1 MERQF
6 IIVNKNNEEL
16 SFNSTD
22 IFGHTPEGLG
32 VEFEATTYQAYNSF
46 NDMVLTVKQNEI
58 SLKLTLGNDS
68 QKPYAAYMKL
78 LKFLNVGNLILR
90 YVVPDVGT
98 FERKIALRSLSKKD
112 MDLYSVLQEAIKFS
126 AMSPWYSWVPLSKN
140 FDRVLN
146 SGRIWDDSRIYQTKY
161 AYSWSNTG
169 LAGTIYSAY
178 SWSSDGKDRFT
189 TIFPNLSI
197 LNDTRDYLKIPNVNE
212 TYYKRNIISSGGVNN
227 SKYIQQSNTN
237 PSASYK
243 DISWVLPLNTIK
255 SNTRYTLSFYARGSG
270 KVETYIYPTFLD
282 TTVNSG
288 LADNVQITPA
298 NDGKYGWALTD
309 QWVKHTY
316 TFNSLASVTANQN
329 FLFRLESG
337 NSVDICLPKI
347 EEGSIATEWMPTS
360 DEVSDGDYPSYLGSA
375 RVDNTKTPPNFNLL
389 KGTKDFSGF
398 LTPLGGWEND
408 GTFKGLTVKKRTW
421 QWGGIT
427 KTFTAPKD
435 SAYTFSAYVKSS
447 GSKADIHRFV
457 TLNNADYWGPHK
469 ELGNNFDWSRDSFT
483 VTLKTGDTIYARYEI
498 SGSGA
503 DSILW
508 TAGHK
513 WELGSVATEWMPAAS
528 ETTVTDTLQPTEYN
542 AYVWLPTNIQSGK
555 DPVVYR
561 GDFTREFPKLNLLQ
575 GTRNFKPIAAGNNS
589 SNQNAGNI
597 YFTQYKTVADLFK
610 AGDYITISYDI
621 EFFNTDLYINSDNV
635 YATIQMFGGA
645 YTWLSQVGAK
655 NVDGKFY
662 TKDAFKDSD
671 YVENPAHKLTVSKTT
686 QLTKD
691 FIKANATVN
700 NVQLLY
706 NNIPLGANVNI
717 TNLKIEQVN
726 NLNSGKTPWMPAA
739 SEVTIDD
746 YPLFLGKYEGL
757 GSPDLDD
764 PLMYSWK
771 QYGYQ
776 LAVDQNMVV
785 ESDFSIDPPLLAN
798 NESKKLGTN
807 WQVFNTS
814 TNVGSTV
821 TKTADG
827 LKLVNTGNNT
837 LYLRPN
843 KPTTLN
849 GNNVYRLEYDV
860 TVSSVQQN
868 NDLYIVF
875 TNQYQLPSYTDPVS
889 VDTPYIKIPLTGEV
903 TTNKDVAFNPISV
916 HNMVADTK
924 THRVIDITVP
934 FGYNY
939 AIIQAVN
946 SSQSATTY
954 NNFKLS
960 YPIDSINHPANGPY
974 SIISPKTNVY
984 QVDYSRASSY
994 LEIENDSMYFGTQED
1009 SSLRIVIKATP
1020 TTGNIKNPSW
1030 YLADANGNKLQTE
1043 GFLTGIPVGY
1053 ELVVSSD
1060 PFERLMVLRDSSGKL
1075 PDTEIDTYIDP
1086 MTTGWIRVPLGESR
1100 LILSDSLYSATG
1112 GFNAGIVSLEYK
1124 KEWVIV

>member
-32 VEFEATTYQAYNSF
+32 VEFEAKTYQAYNSF

-112 MDLYSVLQEAIKFS
+112 MDLYSVLQEDIKFS

-197 LNDTRDYLKIPNVNE
+197 LNDTRDYLEIPNVNE

-227 SKYIQQSNTN
+227 SKYIQQSITDL
-237 PSASYK
+237 SADYQ
-243 DISWVLPLNTIK
+243 DINWLLPLNTIK
-255 SNTRYTLSFYARGSG
+255 TNTRYTLSFYARGSG
-270 KVETYIYPTFLD
+270 KVKTYIYPTFLD

-298 NDGKYGWALTD
+298 IDGNYGWTLTD

-360 DEVSDGDYPSYLGSA
+360 SEVSDGDYPSYLGSA

-389 KGTKDFSGF
+389 KGTRT
-398 LTPLGGWEND
+398 LT
-408 GTFKGLTVKKRTW
+408 
-421 QWGGIT
+421 
-427 KTFTAPKD
+427 
-435 SAYTFSAYVKSS
+435 
-447 GSKADIHRFV
+447 
-457 TLNNADYWGPHK
+457 
-469 ELGNNFDWSRDSFT
+469 
-483 VTLKTGDTIYARYEI
+483 
-498 SGSGA
+498 
-503 DSILW
+503 
-508 TAGHK
+508 
-513 WELGSVATEWMPAAS
+513 ATS
-528 ETTVTDTLQPTEYN
+528 ETTVTDTMQPIEYN

-561 GDFTREFPKLNLLQ
+561 GDFTREFPRLNLLQ
-575 GTRNFKPIAAGNNS
+575 GTATPWTIPGNDNNWRYDTIYDHLKGGTTYTFSAEISVSNGQDSVSVKAYNSTCTTELAASDNFSKGVKRGSFTFTTPDHIDNDANLIIYTGAAGQTAGLS
-589 SNQNAGNI
+589 ATYTHMKLEEGNI
-597 YFTQYKTVADLFK
+597 A
-610 AGDYITISYDI
+610 
-621 EFFNTDLYINSDNV
+621 
-635 YATIQMFGGA
+635 
-645 YTWLSQVGAK
+645 
-655 NVDGKFY
+655 
-662 TKDAFKDSD
+662 
-671 YVENPAHKLTVSKTT
+671 
-686 QLTKD
+686 
-691 FIKANATVN
+691 
-700 NVQLLY
+700 
-706 NNIPLGANVNI
+706 
-717 TNLKIEQVN
+717 
-726 NLNSGKTPWMPAA
+726 TPWMPS
-739 SEVTIDD
+739 SEEVSIDD

-785 ESDFSIDPPLLAN
+785 EPDFSIDPPSLAN
-798 NESKKLGTN
+798 NESKKLGAN
-807 WQVFNTS
+807 WQVFNID
-814 TNVGSTV
+814 TNVGGTV

-843 KPTTLN
+843 KPIILN

-860 TVSSVQQN
+860 TVSSVEQN

-875 TNQYQLPSYTDPVS
+875 TNQYQLPSYTDLVS
-889 VDTPYIKIPLTGEV
+889 VDVPYIKIPLTGAV
-903 TTNKDVAFNPISV
+903 TTNKDVTFNPISV
-916 HNMVADTK
+916 HNTADNTK
-924 THRVIDITVP
+924 THRIIDITVP

-939 AIIQAVN
+939 ANIQAVN

-960 YPIDSINHPANGPY
+960 YPIDTINHPANGPY

-984 QVDYSRASSY
+984 QVDYSHASSY

-1009 SSLRIVIKATP
+1009 SSLRILIKATP

-1030 YLADANGNKLQTE
+1030 HLADANGNKLQTE

-1086 MTTGWIRVPLGESR
+1086 MVTGWIRVPLGKSR
-1100 LILSDSLYSATG
+1100 LILSDSLYSAIG
-1112 GFNAGIVSLEYK
+1112 GFNTGRVSLEYK

>member
-6 IIVNKNNEEL
+6 IIVNKNNKEL

-112 MDLYSVLQEAIKFS
+112 MDLYSVLQEDIKFS
-126 AMSPWYSWVPLSKN
+126 AMSPWYSWVHLSKN

-189 TIFPNLSI
+189 TIFPNLNIMPDSRLLSGNTSAFAAQSGSTISI
-197 LNDTRDYLKIPNVNE
+197 NSSIKGLNVSSHGSSTVN
-212 TYYKRNIISSGGVNN
+212 TQQGFGIS
-227 SKYIQQSNTN
+227 KQL
-237 PSASYK
+237 SATAGK
-243 DISWVLPLNTIK
+243 V
-255 SNTRYTLSFYARGSG
+255 YTLSGYVKNTSPNGKAITQLAPQLGFYNSAATPLGYFNKAYNIPNDGEEHLVSFTYTAPDNTALYKAWFLDITEFANEAHSFTIRDM
-270 KVETYIYPTFLD
+270 KVEEGAIV
-282 TTVNSG
+282 TT
-288 LADNVQITPA
+288 
-298 NDGKYGWALTD
+298 
-309 QWVKHTY
+309 
-316 TFNSLASVTANQN
+316 
-329 FLFRLESG
+329 
-337 NSVDICLPKI
+337 
-347 EEGSIATEWMPTS
+347 WMPTS

-375 RVDNTKTPPNFNLL
+375 RVDNAKTPPNFNLL
-389 KGTKDFSGF
+389 KNTRTLTATSNASWWNTLFSS
-398 LTPLGGWEND
+398 E
-408 GTFKGLTVKKRTW
+408 
-421 QWGGIT
+421 QIY
-427 KTFTAPKD
+427 D
-435 SAYTFSAYVKSS
+435 SAIKY
-447 GSKADIHRFV
+447 
-457 TLNNADYWGPHK
+457 
-469 ELGNNFDWSRDSFT
+469 
-483 VTLKTGDTIYARYEI
+483 KTGVSAMNFSFDVFIPLHTEVGDNFAVQLKGQNSQAFGNVGINDYNTIVGQFDKIIKQSDLGKTIRVSTQIQKWGSYKSFDTALADTNSITIRQVDDT
-498 SGSGA
+498 SGLVYSN
-503 DSILW
+503 IKL
-508 TAGHK
+508 
-513 WELGSVATEWMPAAS
+513 EEGSTATEWMPAAS
-528 ETTVTDTLQPTEYN
+528 ETTVTDTMQPTEYN

-561 GDFTREFPKLNLLQ
+561 GDFTREFPRLNLLDGTRDFSGDWINGGNWVNDGSYRGLRVKSYQKAWDGIFKKFIVPQDGLYTWSSFVKSESDTSNIFRVLFINNIQSPIVGLGRKFDWLRDSVTVSLKKGDEVIFNYGNSEKNGGKLSVAGYKLEQ
-575 GTRNFKPIAAGNNS
+575 GTTA
-589 SNQNAGNI
+589 
-597 YFTQYKTVADLFK
+597 
-610 AGDYITISYDI
+610 
-621 EFFNTDLYINSDNV
+621 
-635 YATIQMFGGA
+635 
-645 YTWLSQVGAK
+645 
-655 NVDGKFY
+655 
-662 TKDAFKDSD
+662 
-671 YVENPAHKLTVSKTT
+671 
-686 QLTKD
+686 
-691 FIKANATVN
+691 
-700 NVQLLY
+700 
-706 NNIPLGANVNI
+706 
-717 TNLKIEQVN
+717 
-726 NLNSGKTPWMPAA
+726 TPWMPA
-739 SEVTIDD
+739 SEEVKIDD
-746 YPLFLGKYEGL
+746 YPSFLGKYEGL

-764 PLMYSWK
+764 PLMYSWR

-785 ESDFSIDPPLLAN
+785 EPDFSIDPPLLAN
-798 NESKKLGTN
+798 TESKKQGTN
-807 WQVFNTS
+807 WQVFNTG

-843 KPTTLN
+843 KPITLN

-875 TNQYQLPSYTDPVS
+875 TNQYQLPSYTDLVS
-889 VDTPYIKIPLTGEV
+889 VDVPYIKIPLTGEV
-903 TTNKDVAFNPISV
+903 TTNKDVTFNPISV

-924 THRVIDITVP
+924 THRIIDITVP

-939 AIIQAVN
+939 AVIQAVN
-946 SSQSATTY
+946 GSQSATTY

-960 YPIDSINHPANGPY
+960 YPIDTINHPANGPY

-1030 YLADANGNKLQTE
+1030 YLTDANGNKLQTE

-1086 MTTGWIRVPLGESR
+1086 MSTGWIRVPLGESR

-1112 GFNAGIVSLEYK
+1112 GFNAGSVSLEYK

>member
-112 MDLYSVLQEAIKFS
+112 MDLYSVLQEDIKFS

-237 PSASYK
+237 PSTSYK
-243 DISWVLPLNTIK
+243 DISWPLPLNTIK
-255 SNTRYTLSFYARGSG
+255 TNTRYTLSFYARGSG

-316 TFNSLASVTANQN
+316 TFNSLASVTTNQN

-347 EEGSIATEWMPTS
+347 EEGSTATEWMPTS

-389 KGTKDFSGF
+389 VGTRVPFSVTGKNEINQRDF
-398 LTPLGGWEND
+398 L
-408 GTFKGLTVKKRTW
+408 
-421 QWGGIT
+421 
-427 KTFTAPKD
+427 
-435 SAYTFSAYVKSS
+435 
-447 GSKADIHRFV
+447 
-457 TLNNADYWGPHK
+457 YW
-469 ELGNNFDWSRDSFT
+469 FDNGKNVQNQDLS
-483 VTLKTGDTIYARYEI
+483 VGDTITCKFDWAVTNPIGGSFLVQLNDFNWLYLSKII
-498 SGSGA
+498 SITSENKSGHSEFSFVVDSSFLSGIANGVQLRGINIPTDTVLTISNFLFTKGST
-503 DSILW
+503 
-508 TAGHK
+508 TAP
-513 WELGSVATEWMPAAS
+513 WMPAAS
-528 ETTVTDTLQPTEYN
+528 ETTVTDTMQPTEYS

-555 DPVVYR
+555 NPVVYR
-561 GDFTREFPKLNLLQ
+561 GDFTREFPRLNLLK
-575 GTRNFKPIAAGNNS
+575 GTRVPFSVTGKNEINQRDFLYWFDNGKNVQNQDLSVGDTITCKFDWAVTNPIGGSFLVQLNDFNWLYLSKIISITSENKSGHSEFSFVVDS
-589 SNQNAGNI
+589 SFLSGIANGVQLRGINI
-597 YFTQYKTVADLFK
+597 PTDTVL
-610 AGDYITISYDI
+610 TISN
-621 EFFNTDLYINSDNV
+621 FLF
-635 YATIQMFGGA
+635 
-645 YTWLSQVGAK
+645 
-655 NVDGKFY
+655 
-662 TKDAFKDSD
+662 TKGS
-671 YVENPAHKLTVSKTT
+671 TT
-686 QLTKD
+686 
-691 FIKANATVN
+691 A
-700 NVQLLY
+700 
-706 NNIPLGANVNI
+706 
-717 TNLKIEQVN
+717 
-726 NLNSGKTPWMPAA
+726 PWMPAA

-746 YPLFLGKYEGL
+746 YPSFLGKYEGL

-776 LAVDQNMVV
+776 ASVDQNMVI

-807 WQVFNTS
+807 WQVFNTG
-814 TNVGSTV
+814 TNVSSTV

-843 KPTTLN
+843 KPITLK
-849 GNNVYRLEYDV
+849 GNNIYRLEYDV

-875 TNQYQLPSYTDPVS
+875 TNQYQLPSYTDLVS
-889 VDTPYIKIPLTGEV
+889 VDVPYIKIPLTGAV
-903 TTNKDVAFNPISV
+903 TTNKDVTFNPISV

-924 THRVIDITVP
+924 THRIIDITVP

-939 AIIQAVN
+939 AVVQAVN
-946 SSQSATTY
+946 GSQSATTY
-954 NNFKLS
+954 NNFKLR
-960 YPIDSINHPANGPY
+960 YPIDTINHPANGPY

-1030 YLADANGNKLQTE
+1030 YITDANGNKLQTE

-1075 PDTEIDTYIDP
+1075 PDTEIDTFIDP
-1086 MTTGWIRVPLGESR
+1086 MATGWIRVPLGDSR
-1100 LILSDSLYSATG
+1100 LILSDALYSATG
-1112 GFNAGIVSLEYK
+1112 GFNAGSVSLEYK

>member
-112 MDLYSVLQEAIKFS
+112 MDLYSVLQEDIKFS

-189 TIFPNLSI
+189 TIFPNLNLIPDSRLLSGNTSAFAAQSGSTISI
-197 LNDTRDYLKIPNVNE
+197 NSSIKGLNVSSHGSSTVN
-212 TYYKRNIISSGGVNN
+212 TQQGFGIS
-227 SKYIQQSNTN
+227 KQL
-237 PSASYK
+237 SATAGK
-243 DISWVLPLNTIK
+243 V
-255 SNTRYTLSFYARGSG
+255 YTLSGYVKNTSPNGKAITQLAPQLGFYNSAATPLGYFNKAYNIPNDGEEHLVSFTYTAPDNTALYKAWFLDITEFANEAHSFTIRDM
-270 KVETYIYPTFLD
+270 KVEEGAIV
-282 TTVNSG
+282 TT
-288 LADNVQITPA
+288 
-298 NDGKYGWALTD
+298 
-309 QWVKHTY
+309 
-316 TFNSLASVTANQN
+316 
-329 FLFRLESG
+329 
-337 NSVDICLPKI
+337 
-347 EEGSIATEWMPTS
+347 WMPTS
-360 DEVSDGDYPSYLGSA
+360 DEVSDGDYPSYLGTA

-389 KGTKDFSGF
+389 GGTRVPISLPGKNETNQRDFLYWFDNGKNVQNQDFSVGDT
-398 LTPLGGWEND
+398 LTCKFDW
-408 GTFKGLTVKKRTW
+408 TVTNP
-421 QWGGIT
+421 T
-427 KTFTAPKD
+427 
-435 SAYTFSAYVKSS
+435 S
-447 GSKADIHRFV
+447 GSFLVQLNDSNWQYLSKTISITSENKSGHSKFSFVVDSSFLSGIANGVQLRADNVPTDSVI
-457 TLNNADYWGPHK
+457 TIS
-469 ELGNNFDWSRDSFT
+469 NFIFT
-483 VTLKTGDTIYARYEI
+483 K
-498 SGSGA
+498 GST
-503 DSILW
+503 S
-508 TAGHK
+508 TP
-513 WELGSVATEWMPAAS
+513 WMPAAS
-528 ETTVTDTLQPTEYN
+528 ETTVTDTMQPTEYN

-561 GDFTREFPKLNLLQ
+561 GDFTREFPRLNLLQ
-575 GTRNFKPIAAGNNS
+575 GTRNFKPISAGNNS
-589 SNQNAGNI
+589 PNQNAGNI

-610 AGDYITISYDI
+610 AGDYITISYNI

-635 YATIQMFGGA
+635 HTTIQMFGGA
-645 YTWLSQVGAK
+645 YTWLSFIQIK

-662 TKDAFKDSD
+662 TKDTFKDSD

-764 PLMYSWK
+764 PLMYSWR

-776 LAVDQNMVV
+776 LAVDQNIVV
-785 ESDFSIDPPLLAN
+785 EQDFSIDPPLLAN
-798 NESKKLGTN
+798 NESKRLGTN
-807 WQVFNTS
+807 WQVFNTG

-821 TKTADG
+821 SKTADG

-843 KPTTLN
+843 KPITLN
-849 GNNVYRLEYDV
+849 GNNVYRLEYDI
-860 TVSSVQQN
+860 TASSVQQN

-875 TNQYQLPSYTDPVS
+875 TNQYQLPNYTDPVS
-889 VDTPYIKIPLTGEV
+889 TDTPYIKIPLTGAV
-903 TTNKDVAFNPISV
+903 TTNKDVSFNPISV
-916 HNMVADTK
+916 HNIVDNTK
-924 THRVIDITVP
+924 THRIIDITVP

-939 AIIQAVN
+939 AVIQAVN
-946 SSQSATTY
+946 GSQSATTY

-960 YPIDSINHPANGPY
+960 YPIDTINHPANGPY

-1030 YLADANGNKLQTE
+1030 YLTDANGNKLQTE

-1086 MTTGWIRVPLGESR
+1086 MTTGWIRVPLGASR

-1112 GFNAGIVSLEYK
+1112 GFNAGSVSLEYK

>member
-112 MDLYSVLQEAIKFS
+112 MDLYSVLQEDIKFS

-146 SGRIWDDSRIYQTKY
+146 SGRIWDDSRRYQTKY
-161 AYSWSNTG
+161 AYSWSDTG

-189 TIFPNLSI
+189 TIFPNLNLMPDSRLLSGNTSAFAAQSGSTISI
-197 LNDTRDYLKIPNVNE
+197 NSSIKGLNVSSHGSSTVN
-212 TYYKRNIISSGGVNN
+212 TQQGFGIS
-227 SKYIQQSNTN
+227 KQL
-237 PSASYK
+237 SATAGK
-243 DISWVLPLNTIK
+243 V
-255 SNTRYTLSFYARGSG
+255 YTLSGYVKNTSPNGKAITQLAPQLGFYNSAATPLGYFNKAYNIPNDGEEHLVSFTYTAPDNTALYKAWFLDITEFANEAHSFTIRDM
-270 KVETYIYPTFLD
+270 KVEEGAIV
-282 TTVNSG
+282 TT
-288 LADNVQITPA
+288 
-298 NDGKYGWALTD
+298 
-309 QWVKHTY
+309 
-316 TFNSLASVTANQN
+316 
-329 FLFRLESG
+329 
-337 NSVDICLPKI
+337 
-347 EEGSIATEWMPTS
+347 WMPTS
-360 DEVSDGDYPSYLGSA
+360 DEVSDGDYPSYLGTA

-389 KGTKDFSGF
+389 KNTRTLTATSNASWWNTLFSS
-398 LTPLGGWEND
+398 E
-408 GTFKGLTVKKRTW
+408 
-421 QWGGIT
+421 QIY
-427 KTFTAPKD
+427 D
-435 SAYTFSAYVKSS
+435 SAIKS
-447 GSKADIHRFV
+447 
-457 TLNNADYWGPHK
+457 
-469 ELGNNFDWSRDSFT
+469 
-483 VTLKTGDTIYARYEI
+483 KTGVSAMNFSFDVFIPLNTEVGDNFAVQLKGQNSQAFGNVGTNDYNTIVGQFDKIIKQSDLGKTIRVSTQIQKWGSYKSFDSALADTNSITIRQVDDT
-498 SGSGA
+498 SGLVYYNIKLEEGP
-503 DSILW
+503 I
-508 TAGHK
+508 
-513 WELGSVATEWMPAAS
+513 ATPWMPAAS
-528 ETTVTDTLQPTEYN
+528 ETTVTDTMQPTEYN

-561 GDFTREFPKLNLLQ
+561 GDFTREFPRLNLIE
-575 GTRNFKPIAAGNNS
+575 GSKDFSGGWWAYEGW
-589 SNQNAGNI
+589 QNAG
-597 YFTQYKTVADLFK
+597 TYKGLIVK
-610 AGDYITISYDI
+610 KKVGSSGDITKQFIAPKDGVYTFSAYVKSSGGSSNVERFVHLNDI
-621 EFFNTDLYINSDNV
+621 MFNDMGRLLGNNFD
-635 YATIQMFGGA
+635 
-645 YTWLSQVGAK
+645 WLRDSFQV
-655 NVDGKFY
+655 
-662 TKDAFKDSD
+662 T
-671 YVENPAHKLTVSKTT
+671 L
-686 QLTKD
+686 
-691 FIKANATVN
+691 KANDRIYVQYY
-700 NVQLLY
+700 NVT
-706 NNIPLGANVNI
+706 LGTLWTAGHKWEEGS
-717 TNLKIEQVN
+717 TA
-726 NLNSGKTPWMPAA
+726 TPWMPSA

-785 ESDFSIDPPLLAN
+785 EPDFSIDPPSLVN
-798 NESKKLGTN
+798 NESKKQGTN
-807 WQVFNTS
+807 WQVFNTG

-821 TKTADG
+821 SKTADG

-843 KPTTLN
+843 KPITLN

-875 TNQYQLPSYTDPVS
+875 TNQYQLPSYTDLVS
-889 VDTPYIKIPLTGEV
+889 VDVPYIKIPLTGEV
-903 TTNKDVAFNPISV
+903 TTNKDVTFNPISV
-916 HNMVADTK
+916 HNMVDNTK
-924 THRVIDITVP
+924 VHRIIDITIP

-939 AIIQAVN
+939 AVIQAVN
-946 SSQSATTY
+946 GSQSASTY

-960 YPIDSINHPANGPY
+960 YPIDIINHPANGPY

-1030 YLADANGNKLQTE
+1030 YLTDANGNKLQTE

-1075 PDTEIDTYIDP
+1075 PDTEIDTFIDP
-1086 MTTGWIRVPLGESR
+1086 MSTGWIRVPLGESR

-1112 GFNAGIVSLEYK
+1112 GFNAGSVSLEYK

>member
-6 IIVNKNNEEL
+6 VIVNKNNEEL

-22 IFGHTPEGLG
+22 IFGHTPKGLG
-32 VEFEATTYQAYNSF
+32 VEFEAKTYQAYNSF

-68 QKPYAAYMKL
+68 RKPYAAYMKL

-112 MDLYSVLQEAIKFS
+112 MDLYSVLQEDIKFS

-189 TIFPNLSI
+189 TIFPNLNI
-197 LNDTRDYLKIPNVNE
+197 LNDTRDYLNFPNLNE
-212 TYYKRNIISSGGVNN
+212 TYYKRNVISSGGVNN

-237 PSASYK
+237 PSAGYR
-243 DISWVLPLNTIK
+243 DIGWPLPLNTIK

-282 TTVNSG
+282 TTSNSG

-298 NDGKYGWALTD
+298 NDGKYGWTLTD

-389 KGTKDFSGF
+389 KNTRTLTATSNASWWNTLFSSEQIYDSAIKYKTGVSAMNFSFDIFIPLNTEVRDNFAVQLKGQNSQAFGNVGTDDYNTIVGQFDKIIKQSD
-398 LTPLGGWEND
+398 LGKTIRVSTQIQKWGSYKSFDTALADTNSIIIRQVD
-408 GTFKGLTVKKRTW
+408 GTSGLVYSNIKLEE
-421 QWGGIT
+421 
-427 KTFTAPKD
+427 
-435 SAYTFSAYVKSS
+435 SS
-447 GSKADIHRFV
+447 
-457 TLNNADYWGPHK
+457 T
-469 ELGNNFDWSRDSFT
+469 
-483 VTLKTGDTIYARYEI
+483 
-498 SGSGA
+498 
-503 DSILW
+503 
-508 TAGHK
+508 
-513 WELGSVATEWMPAAS
+513 ATEWMPAAS

-561 GDFTREFPKLNLLQ
+561 GDFTREFPRLNLLE
-575 GTRNFKPIAAGNNS
+575 G
-589 SNQNAGNI
+589 
-597 YFTQYKTVADLFK
+597 
-610 AGDYITISYDI
+610 
-621 EFFNTDLYINSDNV
+621 
-635 YATIQMFGGA
+635 
-645 YTWLSQVGAK
+645 
-655 NVDGKFY
+655 
-662 TKDAFKDSD
+662 
-671 YVENPAHKLTVSKTT
+671 
-686 QLTKD
+686 TKD
-691 FIKANATVN
+691 FSGNWRAYENWENDGAYKGLIVKKKEGSWGGITQQFIAPKDGIYTFSAYVKSLGESANVQRYVNLNDVHLSDMVRLLGNNFDWLRDSFQITLKTGDRIYTQYN
-700 NVQLLY
+700 NV
-706 NNIPLGANVNI
+706 
-717 TNLKIEQVN
+717 T
-726 NLNSGKTPWMPAA
+726 SGTLWTAGHKWEEGSTATPWMPAA
-739 SEVTIDD
+739 SEVKIDD

-807 WQVFNTS
+807 WQVFNTG
-814 TNVGSTV
+814 TNVGITV

-843 KPTTLN
+843 KPITLN

-860 TVSSVQQN
+860 TVPSVQQN

-875 TNQYQLPSYTDPVS
+875 TNQYQLPSYTDLVS
-889 VDTPYIKIPLTGEV
+889 VDVPYIKIPLTGEV
-903 TTNKDVAFNPISV
+903 TTNKDVTFNPISV
-916 HNMVADTK
+916 HNIVDNTK

-946 SSQSATTY
+946 SSQSTSTY

-960 YPIDSINHPANGPY
+960 YPIDTINHPANGPY

-1112 GFNAGIVSLEYK
+1112 GFNAGSVSLEYK

>member
-90 YVVPDVGT
+90 YVIPDVGT

-112 MDLYSVLQEAIKFS
+112 MDLYSVLQEDIKFS

-243 DISWVLPLNTIK
+243 DISWPLPLNSIK

-282 TTVNSG
+282 TTANSG

-389 KGTKDFSGF
+389 KGTRDPISLTGKNETNQRDFLYWFDNGKDIKNQHLSVGDILTCKFDWTVTNPTSGSFLVQLNEFNWKYLSKTISITSENKSGHSEFSFVVDSSF
-398 LTPLGGWEND
+398 LSGIANGVQLRGDNIPTD
-408 GTFKGLTVKKRTW
+408 SGLT
-421 QWGGIT
+421 ISNFLFT
-427 KTFTAPKD
+427 K
-435 SAYTFSAYVKSS
+435 
-447 GSKADIHRFV
+447 GS
-457 TLNNADYWGPHK
+457 T
-469 ELGNNFDWSRDSFT
+469 
-483 VTLKTGDTIYARYEI
+483 
-498 SGSGA
+498 
-503 DSILW
+503 
-508 TAGHK
+508 
-513 WELGSVATEWMPAAS
+513 ATEWMPAAS
-528 ETTVTDTLQPTEYN
+528 ETTVTDTMQPTEYN

-561 GDFTREFPKLNLLQ
+561 GDFTREFPRLNLL
-575 GTRNFKPIAAGNNS
+575 
-589 SNQNAGNI
+589 
-597 YFTQYKTVADLFK
+597 
-610 AGDYITISYDI
+610 
-621 EFFNTDLYINSDNV
+621 
-635 YATIQMFGGA
+635 
-645 YTWLSQVGAK
+645 
-655 NVDGKFY
+655 DG
-662 TKDAFKDSD
+662 
-671 YVENPAHKLTVSKTT
+671 
-686 QLTKD
+686 TKD
-691 FIKANATVN
+691 FSEDWWFYEDWKNDGKYTGLTVKKKEGSWGGIAKLFVAPKDGVYTFSAYVKSSGSKADIHRFVTLNDANLEDKHQLIGN
-700 NVQLLY
+700 NFDWLRNSFHITLKTGDKIYTQY
-706 NNIPLGANVNI
+706 NTISPGTLWTAGHKWEEGSTA
-717 TNLKIEQVN
+717 
-726 NLNSGKTPWMPAA
+726 TPWMP
-739 SEVTIDD
+739 SSKEVTTAD

-785 ESDFSIDPPLLAN
+785 EPDFSIDPPLLAN
-798 NESKKLGTN
+798 NKSKKLGTN
-807 WQVFNTS
+807 WQVFNTG

-843 KPTTLN
+843 KPITLN

-875 TNQYQLPSYTDPVS
+875 TNQYQIPSYTDPVS

-903 TTNKDVAFNPISV
+903 TTNKDVTFNPISV
-916 HNMVADTK
+916 HNMVDNTK

-939 AIIQAVN
+939 VIIQAVN
-946 SSQSATTY
+946 GSQSATTY

-960 YPIDSINHPANGPY
+960 YPIDTINHPANGPY

-1030 YLADANGNKLQTE
+1030 YLTDANGNKLQTE

-1075 PDTEIDTYIDP
+1075 PDTEIDTFIDP
-1086 MTTGWIRVPLGESR
+1086 MSTGWIRVPLGDSR
-1100 LILSDSLYSATG
+1100 LILSDALYSATG
-1112 GFNAGIVSLEYK
+1112 GFNAGSVSLEYK

>member
-112 MDLYSVLQEAIKFS
+112 MDLYSVLQEDIKFS

-189 TIFPNLSI
+189 TIFPNLNLIPDSRLLSGNTSAFAAQSGSTISI
-197 LNDTRDYLKIPNVNE
+197 NSSIKGLNVSSHGSSTVN
-212 TYYKRNIISSGGVNN
+212 TQQGFGIS
-227 SKYIQQSNTN
+227 KQL
-237 PSASYK
+237 SATAGK
-243 DISWVLPLNTIK
+243 V
-255 SNTRYTLSFYARGSG
+255 YTLSGYVKNTSPNGKAITQLAPQLGFYNSAATPLGYFNKAYNIPNDGEEHLVSFTYTAPDNTALYKAWFLDITEFANEAHSFTIRDM
-270 KVETYIYPTFLD
+270 KVEEGAIV
-282 TTVNSG
+282 TT
-288 LADNVQITPA
+288 
-298 NDGKYGWALTD
+298 
-309 QWVKHTY
+309 
-316 TFNSLASVTANQN
+316 
-329 FLFRLESG
+329 
-337 NSVDICLPKI
+337 
-347 EEGSIATEWMPTS
+347 WMPTS
-360 DEVSDGDYPSYLGSA
+360 DEVSDDDYPSYLGTA
-375 RVDNTKTPPNFNLL
+375 RVDNTKTPPNFNLIE
-389 KGTKDFSGF
+389 GTKDFSGH
-398 LTPLGGWEND
+398 WWAIEDWQND
-408 GTFKGLTVKKRTW
+408 GTYKGLTVKKRTR
-421 QWGGIT
+421 QWTGIN

-435 SAYTFSAYVKSS
+435 GIYTFSAYVKSS
-447 GSKADIHRFV
+447 GNNANIHRFV
-457 TLNNADYWGPHK
+457 NLNETPYWAGEAHNVF
-469 ELGNNFDWSRDSFT
+469 ENNFDWLRDSYT
-483 VTLKTGDTIYARYEI
+483 ITLKAGDEISVRYEI
-498 SGSGA
+498 SSDSA

-513 WELGSVATEWMPAAS
+513 WEEGSVATPWMPAAS

-561 GDFTREFPKLNLLQ
+561 GDFTREFPRLNLLT
-575 GTRNFKPIAAGNNS
+575 GTSDKKRNATVTANSPHLPSQHNGIPVTAGDKFVYQVLFTSDNTVDLSITVDYYSGTTWKNY
-589 SNQNAGNI
+589 NAGN
-597 YFTQYKTVADLFK
+597 
-610 AGDYITISYDI
+610 
-621 EFFNTDLYINSDNV
+621 
-635 YATIQMFGGA
+635 
-645 YTWLSQVGAK
+645 
-655 NVDGKFY
+655 
-662 TKDAFKDSD
+662 
-671 YVENPAHKLTVSKTT
+671 
-686 QLTKD
+686 
-691 FIKANATVN
+691 FIKAGTSGRSIVAFQIPDGIDTIAVNIGQLTQNATEPTIVYW
-700 NVQLLY
+700 QEEKLEF
-706 NNIPLGANVNI
+706 GSTA
-717 TNLKIEQVN
+717 
-726 NLNSGKTPWMPAA
+726 TPWMPSS
-739 SEVTIDD
+739 SEATIDD
-746 YPLFLGKYEGL
+746 YPSFLGKYEGL

-776 LAVDQNMVV
+776 LAVDKNMVV
-785 ESDFSIDPPLLAN
+785 EPDFSIDPPLLAN

-807 WQVFNTS
+807 WQVFNTG

-843 KPTTLN
+843 KPITLN

-875 TNQYQLPSYTDPVS
+875 TNQYQLPSYTDLVS
-889 VDTPYIKIPLTGEV
+889 VDVPYIKIPLTGEV

-916 HNMVADTK
+916 HNMVDNTK
-924 THRVIDITVP
+924 THRIIDITVP

-939 AIIQAVN
+939 AVMQAVN
-946 SSQSATTY
+946 GSQSASTY

-960 YPIDSINHPANGPY
+960 YPIDTINHPANGPY

-994 LEIENDSMYFGTQED
+994 LEIENNSMYFGTQED

-1030 YLADANGNKLQTE
+1030 YLTDANGNKLQTE

-1075 PDTEIDTYIDP
+1075 PDTEIDTFIDP
-1086 MTTGWIRVPLGESR
+1086 MSTGWIRVPLGESR

-1112 GFNAGIVSLEYK
+1112 GFNAGSVSLEYK

>member
-32 VEFEATTYQAYNSF
+32 IEFEAKTYQAYNSF

-112 MDLYSVLQEAIKFS
+112 MDLYSVLQEDIKFS

-146 SGRIWDDSRIYQTKY
+146 SGRIWDDSRIYKTKY

-189 TIFPNLSI
+189 TIFPNLNI
-197 LNDTRDYLKIPNVNE
+197 LSNTRDYLNFPNLNE
-212 TYYKRNIISSGGVNN
+212 TYYKRNVISSGGVNN

-243 DISWVLPLNTIK
+243 DISWPLPLNTIK

-282 TTVNSG
+282 TTANSG
-288 LADNVQITPA
+288 LADNVQITPS

-375 RVDNTKTPPNFNLL
+375 HVDNTKTPPNFNLL
-389 KGTKDFSGF
+389 EGTKDFSGF
-398 LTPLGGWEND
+398 LTPPGGWEND
-408 GTFKGLTVKKRTW
+408 GTFKGLTVKKRIW

-435 SAYTFSAYVKSS
+435 GAYTFSAYVKSS
-447 GSKADIHRFV
+447 GSKADIHRYV
-457 TLNNADYWGPHK
+457 TLNNADYWGAHK

-503 DSILW
+503 DSILL

-513 WELGSVATEWMPAAS
+513 WEEGSTATSWMPAAS
-528 ETTVTDTLQPTEYN
+528 ETTVTDTLQPTDYN

-561 GDFTREFPKLNLLQ
+561 GDFTREFPRLNLLQ
-575 GTRNFKPIAAGNNS
+575 GTRTLTATSNASWWNTLFS
-589 SNQNAGNI
+589 SSQI
-597 YFTQYKTVADLFK
+597 YDSAIKSKTGVSAMTF
-610 AGDYITISYDI
+610 S
-621 EFFNTDLYINSDNV
+621 FNV
-635 YATIQMFGGA
+635 Y
-645 YTWLSQVGAK
+645 
-655 NVDGKFY
+655 
-662 TKDAFKDSD
+662 
-671 YVENPAHKLTVSKTT
+671 
-686 QLTKD
+686 
-691 FIKANATVN
+691 
-700 NVQLLY
+700 
-706 NNIPLGANVNI
+706 IPLNAMVGSSFGCQLKGQTYQAFGNVGPNDYNTI
-717 TNLKIEQVN
+717 TVDYWYTIEQSD
-726 NLNSGKTPWMPAA
+726 LGKIIRASSPVILSHNYQSFDVALAETDSVTFRQKNDTPGIVFSTIKLEPGSTATPYMPSA

-764 PLMYSWK
+764 PFMYSWK

-776 LAVDQNMVV
+776 LAVDQNMVI
-785 ESDFSIDPPLLAN
+785 EPDFSIDAPLLAN

-807 WQVFNTS
+807 WQVFNTG

-843 KPTTLN
+843 KPITLN

-875 TNQYQLPSYTDPVS
+875 TNRYQIPSYTDPVS
-889 VDTPYIKIPLTGEV
+889 VDVPYIKIPLTGEV
-903 TTNKDVAFNPISV
+903 TTNKDVTFNPISV
-916 HNMVADTK
+916 HNIVDNTK
-924 THRVIDITVP
+924 THRIIDITVP

-946 SSQSATTY
+946 SSQSTSTY

-960 YPIDSINHPANGPY
+960 YPIDTINHPANGPY

-1030 YLADANGNKLQTE
+1030 YLTDANGNKLQTE

-1086 MTTGWIRVPLGESR
+1086 MSTGWIRVPLGESR

-1112 GFNAGIVSLEYK
+1112 GFNAGSVSLEYK

>member
-112 MDLYSVLQEAIKFS
+112 MDLYSVLQEDIKFS

-243 DISWVLPLNTIK
+243 DISWPLPLNSIK
-255 SNTRYTLSFYARGSG
+255 TNTRYTLSFYARGSG

-282 TTVNSG
+282 TTANSG

-298 NDGKYGWALTD
+298 NDGKYGWTLTD

-347 EEGSIATEWMPTS
+347 EEGSVATEWMPTS

-375 RVDNTKTPPNFNLL
+375 RVDNTKTSPNFNLL
-389 KGTKDFSGF
+389 KGTRAPISVTGKNETNQREF
-398 LTPLGGWEND
+398 L
-408 GTFKGLTVKKRTW
+408 
-421 QWGGIT
+421 
-427 KTFTAPKD
+427 
-435 SAYTFSAYVKSS
+435 
-447 GSKADIHRFV
+447 
-457 TLNNADYWGPHK
+457 YW
-469 ELGNNFDWSRDSFT
+469 FDNGKNVQNQDLS
-483 VTLKTGDTIYARYEI
+483 VGDTITCKFDWTVTNPT
-498 SGSGA
+498 SGSFLLQLNEFNWLYLSKTISITRENKSGHSEFSFVV
-503 DSILW
+503 DSSFLSGIANGVHLRGDNIP
-508 TAGHK
+508 TDSVITISNFLFTK
-513 WELGSVATEWMPAAS
+513 GSTATEWMPAAS
-528 ETTVTDTLQPTEYN
+528 ETTVTDTMQPTEYN

-561 GDFTREFPKLNLLQ
+561 GDFTREFPRLNLLQ

-589 SNQNAGNI
+589 PNQNAGNI

-621 EFFNTDLYINSDNV
+621 EFLNTELYSNSDNV
-635 YATIQMFGGA
+635 HTTIQMFGGA
-645 YTWLSQVGAK
+645 YTWLSFIQIK

-662 TKDAFKDSD
+662 TKDAFKNSD
-671 YVENPAHKLTVSKTT
+671 YVENPAHKLKVSKTT

-691 FIKANATVN
+691 FIKENATVN

-706 NNIPLGANVNI
+706 NNIPLGANVKI

-726 NLNSGKTPWMPAA
+726 NLNSGKTPWMP
-739 SEVTIDD
+739 SSEEVTIDD

-785 ESDFSIDPPLLAN
+785 EPDFSIDPPLLAN

-843 KPTTLN
+843 KPITLN

-868 NDLYIVF
+868 NDIYIVF
-875 TNQYQLPSYTDPVS
+875 TNQYQIPSYTDPVS

-903 TTNKDVAFNPISV
+903 TTNKDVTFNPISV
-916 HNMVADTK
+916 HNMVDNTK

-939 AIIQAVN
+939 VIIQAVN
-946 SSQSATTY
+946 GSQSATTY

-960 YPIDSINHPANGPY
+960 YPIDTINHPANGPY

-1075 PDTEIDTYIDP
+1075 PDTEIDTFIDP
-1086 MTTGWIRVPLGESR
+1086 MSTGWIRVPLGESR

-1112 GFNAGIVSLEYK
+1112 GFNAGSVSLEYK

>member
-46 NDMVLTVKQNEI
+46 NDMLLTVKQNEI

-68 QKPYAAYMKL
+68 HKPYAVYMKL

-90 YVVPDVGT
+90 YIVPDVGT

-112 MDLYSVLQEAIKFS
+112 MDLYSVLQEDIKFS
-126 AMSPWYSWVPLSKN
+126 AMSPWYSWVTLSKD

-146 SGRIWDDSRIYQTKY
+146 AGRIWDDSRTYQTKY

-197 LNDTRDYLKIPNVNE
+197 LSNTRDYENAPNINE

-237 PSASYK
+237 PSSSYK
-243 DISWVLPLNTIK
+243 DTYWSLPLNTIK
-255 SNTRYTLSFYARGSG
+255 ANTRYTLSFYARGTG
-270 KVETYIYPTFLD
+270 KVATFIYPTFLD
-282 TTVNSG
+282 TTANSG

-298 NDGKYGWALTD
+298 ADGKYEWALTD

-316 TFNSLASVTANQN
+316 TFNSLASVTAAQN
-329 FLFRLESG
+329 FIFRLENG

-347 EEGSIATEWMPTS
+347 EEGSVATEWMPRK
-360 DEVSDGDYPSYLGSA
+360 DEVSDGDYPSYLGRA

-389 KGTKDFSGF
+389 TDSKDFINKDLLVNNQKTSIVAPNSTVLKDGNDTYLHFISTADNQYWLDAYLVPDWSTTPPPGF
-398 LTPLGGWEND
+398 INANILPNS
-408 GTFKGLTVKKRTW
+408 K
-421 QWGGIT
+421 
-427 KTFTAPKD
+427 
-435 SAYTFSAYVKSS
+435 YTFSFWAKGS
-447 GSKADIHRFV
+447 GKHTASTYDKWTAPSNMVF
-457 TLNNADYWGPHK
+457 TFALTNEWKFY
-469 ELGNNFDWSRDSFT
+469 SFT
-483 VTLKTGDTIYARYEI
+483 VTSSETIPAKNVEFFLRSLTTGSEI
-498 SGSGA
+498 N
-503 DSILW
+503 I
-508 TAGHK
+508 K
-513 WELGSVATEWMPAAS
+513 YPKVELGSTATPWMPAAS
-528 ETTVTDTLQPTEYN
+528 ETTVTDRMQPTAYN

-561 GDFTREFPKLNLLQ
+561 GDFTREFPRLNLLD
-575 GTRNFKPIAAGNNS
+575 GTKDFSGDWQLLSGWVNDGTYKGLTVKKRTGKGSGFYKIYTVPTDGTYTFSSYLKSSGNGGTIRRWVNRNWSDAQTATIDMD
-589 SNQNAGNI
+589 SNFDWKVDAFSI
-597 YFTQYKTVADLFK
+597 SLK
-610 AGDYITISYDI
+610 AGDIAFVRYEITSDGTGLDI
-621 EFFNTDLYINSDNV
+621 WS
-635 YATIQMFGGA
+635 AG
-645 YTWLSQVGAK
+645 
-655 NVDGKFY
+655 
-662 TKDAFKDSD
+662 
-671 YVENPAHKLTVSKTT
+671 HKWE
-686 QLTKD
+686 
-691 FIKANATVN
+691 KASTA
-700 NVQLLY
+700 
-706 NNIPLGANVNI
+706 
-717 TNLKIEQVN
+717 
-726 NLNSGKTPWMPAA
+726 TPWMPSA
-739 SEVTIDD
+739 SEVTIND

-776 LAVDQNMVV
+776 ATVDKNMVV
-785 ESDFSIDPPLLAN
+785 EPDFSIDPPLLAN
-798 NESKKLGTN
+798 TESKKLATN
-807 WQVFNTS
+807 WQVFNTG
-814 TNVGSTV
+814 TNVGSVV
-821 TKTADG
+821 TKTTDG
-827 LKLVNTGNNT
+827 LKMVNTSNNS

-843 KPTTLN
+843 QAITLK
-849 GNNVYRLEYDV
+849 GNNVYRLEYDI
-860 TVSSVQQN
+860 TVDTVQQN
-868 NDLYIVF
+868 NDLFVVF
-875 TNQYQLPSYTDPVS
+875 TNQYQLPNFTDTIS
-889 VDTPYIKIPLTGEV
+889 ADLPYIKIPLTGAV
-903 TTNKDVAFNPISV
+903 TTNKDVGFNPISV
-916 HNMVADTK
+916 HNIIANTK
-924 THRVIDITVP
+924 THRIIDITVP

-939 AIIQAVN
+939 AIVQAVN
-946 SSQSATTY
+946 SSQSTSTY

-960 YPIDSINHPANGPY
+960 YPIDTINHPANGPY

-1009 SSLRIVIKATP
+1009 SSLRIVIKATA

-1030 YLADANGNKLQTE
+1030 YLTDKNGNKLQTE

-1075 PDTEIDTYIDP
+1075 PDTEIDTFIDP
-1086 MTTGWIRVPLGESR
+1086 MATGWIRVPLGDSR
-1100 LILSDSLYSATG
+1100 LILSDTLYSATG
-1112 GFNAGIVSLEYK
+1112 GFNAGSVSLEYK

>member
-32 VEFEATTYQAYNSF
+32 VEFEATTYKAYNSF

-112 MDLYSVLQEAIKFS
+112 MDLYSVLQEDIKFS

-237 PSASYK
+237 PSNSYK
-243 DISWVLPLNTIK
+243 DISWPLPLNTIK
-255 SNTRYTLSFYARGSG
+255 TNTRYTLSFYARGSG

-298 NDGKYGWALTD
+298 GDGKYGWALTD

-347 EEGSIATEWMPTS
+347 EEGSVATEWMPTS

-375 RVDNTKTPPNFNLL
+375 RVDNTKTPPNLNLL
-389 KGTKDFSGF
+389 NGTATF
-398 LTPLGGWEND
+398 D
-408 GTFKGLTVKKRTW
+408 GMNPNSSDKSVST
-421 QWGGIT
+421 IT
-427 KTFTAPKD
+427 KTAVSGITNTVMDVKTSGNANTVGFYTGNVDNITAGQIITISFMARGSNDTKVLAGFENFPNGNKVFTITPNWSLYTYTFTATTSGTPTFIIYGLDMVAGQWFQAYNPK
-435 SAYTFSAYVKSS
+435 V
-447 GSKADIHRFV
+447 
-457 TLNNADYWGPHK
+457 
-469 ELGNNFDWSRDSFT
+469 
-483 VTLKTGDTIYARYEI
+483 
-498 SGSGA
+498 
-503 DSILW
+503 
-508 TAGHK
+508 
-513 WELGSVATEWMPAAS
+513 ELGSTATEWMPAAS
-528 ETTVTDTLQPTEYN
+528 ETTVTDTMQPTEYN

-561 GDFTREFPKLNLLQ
+561 GDFTREFPRLNL
-575 GTRNFKPIAAGNNS
+575 I
-589 SNQNAGNI
+589 
-597 YFTQYKTVADLFK
+597 
-610 AGDYITISYDI
+610 
-621 EFFNTDLYINSDNV
+621 
-635 YATIQMFGGA
+635 
-645 YTWLSQVGAK
+645 
-655 NVDGKFY
+655 DG
-662 TKDAFKDSD
+662 
-671 YVENPAHKLTVSKTT
+671 
-686 QLTKD
+686 TKD
-691 FIKANATVN
+691 FSRGWWAYEGWQTDGTYKGLIVKKKIGSWGGICKEFVAPKDGVYTFSAYIKS
-700 NVQLLY
+700 
-706 NNIPLGANVNI
+706 LGDNANVKRYVTLNKVFNGDKLQI
-717 TNLKIEQVN
+717 LEDNFDWLRDEFSIALKTGDRIYTQYNVVGSASSTLWTCGHKWEEG
-726 NLNSGKTPWMPAA
+726 STATPWMPAA

-776 LAVDQNMVV
+776 LAVDKNMVV
-785 ESDFSIDPPLLAN
+785 EPDFSIDPPLLAN

-807 WQVFNTS
+807 WQVFNTG

-827 LKLVNTGNNT
+827 LKLVNAGNNT

-843 KPTTLN
+843 KPITLN

-875 TNQYQLPSYTDPVS
+875 TNQYQIPSYTDPVS
-889 VDTPYIKIPLTGEV
+889 VDVPYIKIPLTGEV
-903 TTNKDVAFNPISV
+903 TTNKDVTFNPISV

-924 THRVIDITVP
+924 THRIIDITVP

-946 SSQSATTY
+946 SNQSTSTY

-960 YPIDSINHPANGPY
+960 YPIDTINHPANGPY

-994 LEIENDSMYFGTQED
+994 LEIENNSMYFGTQED

-1030 YLADANGNKLQTE
+1030 YLTDANGNKLQTE

-1075 PDTEIDTYIDP
+1075 PDTEIDTFIDP
-1086 MTTGWIRVPLGESR
+1086 MATGWIRVPLGESR

-1112 GFNAGIVSLEYK
+1112 GFNAGSVSLEYK